1 MLKALILK
9 FCGKAEKKVDHVPEP
24 EYHTEPK
31 YHILEQVFLNGQMEY
46 IVRRHMEGG
55 YYFRYHSFGT
65 EIEAKKYIDERLGME
80 VKSTRVINYP

>member
-1 MLKALILK
+1 
-9 FCGKAEKKVDHVPEP
+9 
-24 EYHTEPK
+24 
-31 YHILEQVFLNGQMEY
+31 MEY

-80 VKSTRVINYP
+80 VKSTVSSTIHEVKLWDL